1 MEAADEVS
9 GREESMG
16 VKIGICGIV
25 AGGRGSSDRERRRW
39 SRTQVDW
46 ENLVGQVSG

>member
-1 MEAADEVS
+1 MRCQAGKKVWGS
-9 GREESMG
+9 RLGF
-16 VKIGICGIV
+16 V